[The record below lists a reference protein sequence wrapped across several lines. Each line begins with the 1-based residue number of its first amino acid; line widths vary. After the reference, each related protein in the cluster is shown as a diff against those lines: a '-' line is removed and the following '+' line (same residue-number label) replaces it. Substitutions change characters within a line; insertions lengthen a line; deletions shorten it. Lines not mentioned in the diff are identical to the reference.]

1 MGTNY
6 TKENIPEMNINS
18 IHSDINS
25 NMNERISVINDF
37 IHSNSFSKNESISP
51 LKIKKS
57 NLNKNCNIENIL
69 KISENIFKK
78 TMFLQMNH
86 YIYHYFYI
94 KI

>member
-37 IHSNSFSKNESISP
+37 IHSNSFSKNQY
-51 LKIKKS
+51 L
-57 NLNKNCNIENIL
+57 
-69 KISENIFKK
+69 
-78 TMFLQMNH
+78 H
-86 YIYHYFYI
+86 
-94 KI
+94 